1 MQGVLKIRIVT
12 FKLPDSLLEELDM
25 YALKHG
31 ISRSDAIRL
40 AIKNLISQRYT
51 RPRYRVKRIVLT

>member
-1 MQGVLKIRIVT
+1 MFKIRIVT
-12 FKLPDSLLEELDM
+12 FKAPDSLLEELDI

-31 ISRSDAIRL
+31 VNRSDAIRL
-40 AIKNLISQRYT
+40 AIKNLISQHYT

>member
-1 MQGVLKIRIVT
+1 VSEIRIVT
-12 FKLPDSLLEELDM
+12 FKLPDSLLEELDT
-25 YALKHG
+25 YAFKHG

-40 AIKNLISQRYT
+40 AIKNLILQHYS